1 MTIALILLQFA
12 GLTNIARSNQLVEQS
27 AQAYAKGDYKRAA
40 EGYSRMVRD
49 YGRADDAVMANLG
62 HAHFKSGNLAAAAQA
77 YQRLGQSRDA
87 AMQSLGHAQLG
98 VIADQQGNTP
108 QAVEQMKAALRSD
121 PNNQL
126 ARLNLERLLRKQP
139 KMKPPKNEKE
149 RKEQEKQKQE
159 QEKKEQEK
167 KEQEQKEKQKQGGQ
181 QDKQKQSGQ
190 ESKNEADK
198 PQNQPK
204 PGEDGDKKGKENQP
218 QPGQQN
224 QQGKKGKT
232 GQEQKPS
239 GEQEKGKPNTDEKDK
254 PEEDDA
260 GMAASKE
267 QLRKMQLPEDKARQL
282 LEAMRAGEVQ
292 YLQQRRYR
300 RKNSGDGKPG
310 W

>member
-1 MTIALILLQFA
+1 MTIALILLQLA
-12 GLTNIARSNQLVEQS
+12 GLTNIARSNALVDQS
-27 AQAYAKGDYKRAA
+27 AQAYAKGDYKKAA
-40 EGYSRMVRD
+40 DGYERMVRD

-62 HAHFKSGNLAAAAQA
+62 HAHYKAGNPAAAARA
-77 YQRLGQSRDA
+77 YQRLAQSPDP
-87 AMQSLGHAQLG
+87 AMQSLGHGQLG

-108 QAVEQMKAALRSD
+108 EAMEQMKAALRAD

-139 KMKPPKNEKE
+139 KMKRPKETKKQEQE
-149 RKEQEKQKQE
+149 RKE

-167 KEQEQKEKQKQGGQ
+167 KEQEQKDKQKQGGQ

-190 ESKNEADK
+190 DSKNEADK

-204 PGEDGDKKGKENQP
+204 PAQDESKKGGQDGQP
-218 QPGQQN
+218 PPDNDAQKGAKGRNGQQ
-224 QQGKKGKT
+224 
-232 GQEQKPS
+232 QKPT
-239 GEQEKGKPNTDEKDK
+239 GEEEKGKPNTDEKGK
-254 PEEDDA
+254 PKEDDA
-260 GMAASKE
+260 GVAASKE

-282 LEAMRAGEVQ
+282 LEAMRVGEVQ

-300 RKNSGDGKPG
+300 RKGGGDGKPG